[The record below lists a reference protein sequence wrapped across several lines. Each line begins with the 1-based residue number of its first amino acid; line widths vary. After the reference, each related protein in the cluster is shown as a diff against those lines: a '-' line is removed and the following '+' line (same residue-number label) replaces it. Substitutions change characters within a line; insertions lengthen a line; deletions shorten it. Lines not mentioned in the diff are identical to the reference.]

1 MISEQVVLSR
11 NIPLVKEMRGKAW
24 FWGGKGLTFHGKTF
38 DVSNPLLSSFILQ
51 NDKKIE
57 GKS

>member
-1 MISEQVVLSR
+1 MISDKVVLSR

-24 FWGGKGLTFHGKTF
+24 FWGGKGLTLHGKSF
-38 DVSNPLLSSFILQ
+38 DVSNPLLSSVTLQ